1 MSTLITKDGVQS
13 AQPTQV
19 TVDLPEPLGYRIK
32 NRLLGSPLVTEQ
44 LDTERLGT
52 FAGMGVLTPDA
63 ISSSAYG
70 TEEMLVELVP
80 YVGLAAFA
88 LLIPITL
95 TILLVLFFVTLSYR
109 QVVMVY
115 TRAGGSYVVAR
126 ENFGPNVAQIAAV
139 ALLIDYT
146 VTVAVQT
153 AAGTDALVSAFP
165 ALLSYDVPISVAVV
179 VLLAYGNL
187 RGIREAGRLFAI
199 PTYFFI
205 FCMAAVIIT
214 GLVREALGNL
224 PLYSIHR
231 EGLYPFGHPGSGL
244 LMGASVIVIMRSFA
258 NGGSSLT
265 GVEAISNGVS
275 VFKPPEGTRARHVYV
290 LMSCTL
296 GALVL
301 GISLLAR
308 WTHAAPFVAGAPTVI
323 AQEAQAV
330 FGSVRPGTFCST

>member
-126 ENFGPNVAQIAAV
+126 ENFGP
-139 ALLIDYT
+139 T
-146 VTVAVQT
+146 W
-153 AAGTDALVSAFP
+153 P
-165 ALLSYDVPISVAVV
+165 
-179 VLLAYGNL
+179 
-187 RGIREAGRLFAI
+187 
-199 PTYFFI
+199 
-205 FCMAAVIIT
+205 
-214 GLVREALGNL
+214 
-224 PLYSIHR
+224 
-231 EGLYPFGHPGSGL
+231 
-244 LMGASVIVIMRSFA
+244 RS
-258 NGGSSLT
+258 
-265 GVEAISNGVS
+265 
-275 VFKPPEGTRARHVYV
+275 
-290 LMSCTL
+290 
-296 GALVL
+296 
-301 GISLLAR
+301 
-308 WTHAAPFVAGAPTVI
+308 
-323 AQEAQAV
+323 
-330 FGSVRPGTFCST
+330 RPSPS